1 MSAAY
6 EQIVS
11 RLALTASETLEKYHA
26 VEIQGAGEAALA
38 DGTGIFAGI
47 TQYGGDDG
55 DVVTVVQGIFPVQT
69 KATKINAGTR
79 LKPDASN
86 PGFFVAALAADPSVA
101 VALQELTAGTIGSA
115 LTVFSPGTD
124 D

>member
-26 VEIQGAGEAALA
+26 VEIQGAEAALA
-38 DGTGIFAGI
+38 DGTGIFVGI

-69 KATKINAGTR
+69 KATSIAAGTR
-79 LKPDASN
+79 LKADSSN